1 MRDPRVFGPSEESPS
16 DDGQDGQPV
25 PGPEMLLGK
34 DDNTQYGYILK
45 DIQRSDLAK
54 CSFQGLRP
62 STHFSQ
68 SMPLRRL
75 SLELK
80 HFLTDHPSYISVAPI
95 EDNLVRLSYLHPERH
110 YLKSSLI

>member
-1 MRDPRVFGPSEESPS
+1 MRDPRVFRPSEESPP
-16 DDGQDGQPV
+16 DDSQDSQPV
-25 PGPEMLLGK
+25 TRSEQSLRM
-34 DDNTQYGYILK
+34 DDNIQYGSALT
-45 DIQRSDLAK
+45 DIQASDLAK

-80 HFLTDHPSYISVAPI
+80 HFLSDHPSYISVAPI
-95 EDNLVRLSYLHPERH
+95 EDNLVRLS
-110 YLKSSLI
+110 